1 MTHKTL
7 EYWLSCNFRLQEL
20 FLVAGANAEC
30 HATAVPPGVFLFAS
44 GRKPVL
50 DAANKAKASKLLA
63 DIFTEPDGN
72 ASEGTPAE
80 SQRLL
85 RQVDLEEGCSHDQ
98 AFLSRNVILTR

>member
-1 MTHKTL
+1 M
-7 EYWLSCNFRLQEL
+7 
-20 FLVAGANAEC
+20 AGANAEC

-85 RQVDLEEGCSHDQ
+85 RQVDLKKI
-98 AFLSRNVILTR
+98 AVMTKLFPSRDVILTR